1 MRLCVDWSYLVES
14 SAHARRS
21 ADYEHR
27 PIFVC
32 TGISKQVAGIRKT
45 RYEDVSID
53 SFCILLYPYTSTVNF
68 SMLFRLSPIAGQP
81 LYLQLMQQIRHAVE
95 SGALQHGDQLP
106 GIRTLAEELV
116 VSPNT
121 VVKAYSEL
129 EHEGLLE
136 LRQGSGAFVSVK
148 RSTRSQIGRVHEAH
162 GQVRKLIEGL
172 REMGLNDDEI
182 RRVVEAELFQPAEV
196 MSKR

>member
-1 MRLCVDWSYLVES
+1 
-14 SAHARRS
+14 
-21 ADYEHR
+21 
-27 PIFVC
+27 
-32 TGISKQVAGIRKT
+32 
-45 RYEDVSID
+45 
-53 SFCILLYPYTSTVNF
+53 
-68 SMLFRLSPIAGQP
+68 MLFRLSPTAGQP
-81 LYLQLMQQIRHAVE
+81 LYLQLMQQIRHAIE
-95 SGALQHGDQLP
+95 SGALLNGDQLP

-136 LRQGSGAFVSVK
+136 LRPGSGAFVSVK
-148 RSTRSQIGRVHEAH
+148 RSTRSQIGRVHEARS
-162 GQVRKLIEGL
+162 QVQKLIGSL

-182 RRVVEAELFQPAEV
+182 RRVVEVELIHPAEV